1 MGSTR
6 IFKTNVEAPYFAPP
20 YRQCLSKQPHYGFL
34 LLCLVTATIF
44 LNACNDYRPRI
55 DKKTFTSMKDSLLFS
70 GRWKQT
76 DSVKSTS
83 HMAEINTLT
92 VSCSKIELTCEE
104 WIANAFPEWLYL
116 HREVYTVMEWD
127 DLRVLARS
135 EAPVADIEL
144 RISLV
149 DKSVERTFRGTNA
162 RRVDKTD
169 IDGLEQWV
177 LE

>member
-1 MGSTR
+1 MNQ
-6 IFKTNVEAPYFAPP
+6 I
-20 YRQCLSKQPHYGFL
+20 
-34 LLCLVTATIF
+34 
-44 LNACNDYRPRI
+44 
-55 DKKTFTSMKDSLLFS
+55 DSL
-70 GRWKQT
+70 
-76 DSVKSTS
+76 KSTL
-83 HMAEINTLT
+83 HIAEINTLT

-104 WIANAFPEWLYL
+104 WIANAFPGWLYL
-116 HREVYTVMEWD
+116 HRENYKVMEWD

-169 IDGLEQWV
+169 IDGLEHWV